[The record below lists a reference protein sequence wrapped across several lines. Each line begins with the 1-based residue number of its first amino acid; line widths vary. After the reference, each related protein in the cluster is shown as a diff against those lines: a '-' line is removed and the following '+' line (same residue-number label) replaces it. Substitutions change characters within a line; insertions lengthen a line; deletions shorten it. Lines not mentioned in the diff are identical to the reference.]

1 MKQSCPIL
9 LLLMAAVCHWGPLQ
23 AAPIS
28 PAPDTLTQYIIDSK
42 PVDQFDGSQ
51 LEGKTIVSYR
61 ISTVRSSVTDAIQIH
76 YIQTKGASKS
86 ADLIYVIDGKQ
97 ASKRKF
103 ENLNPAAIQSIT
115 IVKNGS
121 QPEVRQYPGWE
132 NGVILVETK
141 EVAESSD
148 GRDNTVN
155 IGYGEADKRDV
166 SYSIA
171 TVKPEE
177 KEFYTNIFEYL
188 RGKVPGIQVRPDN
201 TIVIR
206 GVGTFMASTDPLV
219 LVDGVEIGDISTINP
234 HDVYSVDVL
243 KDASTAIYGV
253 KGANGVILITTKVGQ
268 QAKMQKAAAKKQ
280 AK

>member
-103 ENLNPAAIQSIT
+103 ENLNPAAIHSIT

-148 GRDNTVN
+148 SRDNTVN

>member
-155 IGYGEADKRDV
+155 IGYGQADKRDV

-171 TVKPEE
+171 TVKPED
-177 KEFYTNIFEYL
+177 KEFYTNIYEYL